1 VVSKFEPVALSLE
14 EFGVLLQNKE
24 LKWFPGSARVPMVR
38 CKSIGDVSRVL
49 SDQLNMSVVESKAD
63 CISLYSKSSSSVH
76 VALLAKLDAS
86 GQVSVQLKCTD
97 SEIVGQLVEEIKK
110 LKM

>member
-24 LKWFPGSARVPMVR
+24 LKWFPGSARVPSTS
-38 CKSIGDVSRVL
+38 KSIGDVSSVL